1 MQTTGRKALS
11 IQGPSARS
19 STAAVVA
26 MTMALM
32 LAAFVLAPAASAA
45 TQRGGLTLPPPPQK
59 TGMAA
64 IVQIART
71 ELSRNVVERR
81 SDNVP
86 RYWNGKGPIAPYSIG
101 DAWCVAFATW
111 VWRQSGFDDYLS
123 TSLLRRSH
131 DRSVVA
137 VQVRDLTK
145 WAVKNRYWSLRAKP
159 GYLVLYGDRHIGI
172 VERVDRDGRAIG
184 SIEGNKTD
192 RVRRVVVDMELV
204 TGYISPRPIPVSQA
218 VPRTSSLADV
228 D

>member
-1 MQTTGRKALS
+1 MQTTGRTAHFV
-11 IQGPSARS
+11 QGPSARS

-26 MTMALM
+26 LVAALL
-32 LAAFVLAPAASAA
+32 LAVFVLVPAASAA

-123 TSLLRRSH
+123 ASLLRRSH
-131 DRSVVA
+131 DRSLVA
-137 VQVRDLTK
+137 VQVRDLTR

-159 GYLVLYGDRHIGI
+159 GYLVLYGTRHIGI

-192 RVRRVVVDMELV
+192 RVRRVVVDMDQV

>member
-1 MQTTGRKALS
+1 MQTTGRTDRSTQDLS
-11 IQGPSARS
+11 VRR
-19 STAAVVA
+19 STAAAVA
-26 MTMALM
+26 LAVAFLL
-32 LAAFVLAPAASAA
+32 LAALAAVPTASA

-86 RYWNGKGPIAPYSIG
+86 RYWNGKGPVAPYSIG

-123 TSLLRRSH
+123 TKLLRRSH

-137 VQVRDLTK
+137 VQVRDLTR
-145 WAVKNRYWSLRAKP
+145 WAVRNGYWSLRAKP
-159 GYLVLYGDRHIGI
+159 GYLVLYGTRHIGI

-192 RVRRVVVDMELV
+192 RVRRVVVDMDQV
-204 TGYISPRPIPVSQA
+204 TGYISPKQIPAGAA

>member
-1 MQTTGRKALS
+1 MQTSARTALS
-11 IQGPSARS
+11 TKGPSAGR
-19 STAAVVA
+19 TPTFLFALAVASV
-26 MTMALM
+26 
-32 LAAFVLAPAASAA
+32 LAVLILAPAASAA
-45 TQRGGLTLPPPPQK
+45 TQRGGLSLPPPPQK
-59 TGMAA
+59 TGLAA

-123 TSLLRRSH
+123 SRLLRRSH

-137 VQVRDLTK
+137 VQVRDLTT
-145 WAVKNRYWSLRAKP
+145 WAIKNQYWSLRAKP
-159 GYLVLYGDRHIGI
+159 GYLVLYGTRHIGI

-192 RVRRVVVDMELV
+192 RVRRVVVDMDQV
-204 TGYISPRPIPVSQA
+204 TGYISPKQIPAGAA
-218 VPRTSSLADV
+218 VPRSSSLADV